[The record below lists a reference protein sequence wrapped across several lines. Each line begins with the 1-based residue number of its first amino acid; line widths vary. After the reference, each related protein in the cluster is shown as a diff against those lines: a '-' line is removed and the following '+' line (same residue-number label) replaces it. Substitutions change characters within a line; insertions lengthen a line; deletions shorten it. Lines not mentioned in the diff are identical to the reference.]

1 MTPLPRALLPP
12 EERALQAGLAALKG
26 VQRQDGHWCFD
37 LEADVTIPAEYI
49 LMGHFLGSWDE
60 GLEQRLAAHI
70 RSLRTAQGG
79 WPLFPGGPMDVSA
92 TVKGYFALKAAGDGA
107 DCPHMAEARAA
118 VLAHGG
124 AERVNVFT
132 RILLALFGQVPW
144 HAVPAMPV
152 QIMLLPRWAPF
163 HLDKVSYWSRT
174 VMVPLL
180 VLMALKP
187 RARNPREI
195 GIQELFRRA
204 PADIRDWMHHPD
216 PGSLTVAFRHL
227 DRAVRLV
234 MPHLPSDGRRKAME
248 AAVAFVRQRLNGEDG
263 LGAIF
268 PAMVNAALMFHCL
281 GMERDF
287 AIARAALDKLVV
299 DRPDRTFC
307 QPCLSP
313 VWDTAL
319 AAHAVLETGGD
330 AFAAA
335 QWLAARQV
343 CEVAGDWARQRPKLE
358 PGGWAFQYTN
368 PHYPDL
374 DDSAMVM
381 MALHRADPLTFG
393 AAIAQGAAWV
403 RGMQSRNGGWGSF
416 DADNTHAA
424 LNHIPF
430 ADHGALLDPP
440 TADVTARCVGMLAQ
454 LGYGR
459 GDPVVAAGLSFL
471 LAEQEADGS
480 WFGRWGTNYVYGTWS
495 VLAALH
501 AAGMDP
507 ATPAVERAVEWLV
520 GRQRGDGGW
529 GESGESYWPDR
540 SKAACPFSTPTQ
552 TAWALLGL
560 MAAGRV
566 HHPAAARGIAYLVTS
581 QNAQGGWDDTHFT
594 AVGFPRVFYLRY
606 HGYPAIFPVWALA
619 RYGNLRRSN
628 RITKV
633 WGI

>member
-1 MTPLPRALLPP
+1 MMPLPRSLPPP
-12 EERALQAGLAALKG
+12 EERALRAGLAALAA
-26 VQRQDGHWCFD
+26 QRHDDGHWCFE
-37 LEADVTIPAEYI
+37 LEADVTIAAEYI

-60 GLEQRLAAHI
+60 GLHQRLAAHI
-70 RSLRTAQGG
+70 RALRTAQGG
-79 WPLFPGGPMDVSA
+79 WPLFPGGPLDISA
-92 TVKGYFALKAAGDGA
+92 TVKGYFALKAAGDSPQA
-107 DCPHMAEARAA
+107 PHMAEARAA
-118 VLAHGG
+118 ILAHGG

-144 HAVPAMPV
+144 QAVPAMPV

-174 VMVPLL
+174 VIVPLL

-187 RARNPREI
+187 RAGNPREI
-195 GIQELFRRA
+195 GIQELFRQR
-204 PADIRDWMHHPD
+204 PNEIRDWMRHPA
-216 PGSLTVAFRHL
+216 PGPLTSIFRHL
-227 DRAVRLV
+227 DRAVRMIEPRLAGD
-234 MPHLPSDGRRKAME
+234 SRRKAMDS
-248 AAVAFVRQRLNGEDG
+248 AVAFVRERLNGEHG

-268 PAMVNAALMFHCL
+268 PAMVNSVLMFHCL
-281 GMERDF
+281 GLKDES
-287 AIARAALDKLVV
+287 ATARAAVEKLVV
-299 DRPDRTFC
+299 NRPGRAFV

-319 AAHAVLETGGD
+319 AAHAVLEAGGD
-330 AFAAA
+330 AFAAG
-335 QWLAARQV
+335 QWLAARQICDV
-343 CEVAGDWARQRPKLE
+343 SGDWARRRPKIE
-358 PGGWAFQYTN
+358 PGGWAFQYAN

-374 DDSAMVM
+374 DDSAVAI

-403 RGMQSRNGGWGSF
+403 RGLQSRNGGWGAF

-459 GDPVVAAGLSFL
+459 GDPVLAAGLAFL
-471 LAEQEADGS
+471 LAGQEADGS
-480 WFGRWGTNYVYGTWS
+480 WFGRWGTNYIYGTWS
-495 VLAALH
+495 VLSAFNAI
-501 AAGMDP
+501 GMDP
-507 ATPAVERAVEWLV
+507 ASPPVERAVDWLI

-540 SKAACPFSTPTQ
+540 RNAAPPFSTPTQ
-552 TAWALLGL
+552 TAWALLAL
-560 MAAGRV
+560 MAAGRA
-566 HHPAAARGIAYLVTS
+566 HHPAVARGIAWLVAS
-581 QNAQGGWDDTHFT
+581 QNAQGGWDETHFT

-619 RYGNLRRSN
+619 RYGTLRRSN
-628 RITKV
+628 RIAKV